1 MASRAARYLIWSFAG
16 IAVVASLITIGLWNW
31 HAKVLQAP
39 GPHSSDIF
47 VVVGF
52 GDGHATIRRHLK
64 SAGVITELFHYDLAK
79 FLAGDSYL
87 PKAGEYLIPA
97 RASLSVTLALIHQ
110 GKSHQRRLT
119 IVEGMT
125 VAQIVGLL
133 DDVSTLTGEV
143 KSTPDEGSLLPET
156 YFFTYGTSR
165 QALVDRMQQK
175 REMELIEAWLERSAD
190 LPLKT
195 PHEAVI
201 LASIVELE
209 TGDSA
214 DRREVAGVFVNRL
227 RSGMRLQSD
236 PTVLYGVDGNNP
248 RSIRKSDLKRRTA
261 WNTYVIKGLPQT
273 AICNP
278 SRESIEA
285 VLHPAKTKNM
295 YFVSDGEGGL
305 LFAKT
310 LDAHNKNVQLF
321 RQRQVAAPQ

>member
-1 MASRAARYLIWSFAG
+1 MASRAVRYLIRSVVG
-16 IAVVASLITIGLWNW
+16 VVVVAGLATIGLWSW

-39 GPHSSDIF
+39 GPHSNDVF
-47 VVVGF
+47 VVVES
-52 GDGHATIRRHLK
+52 GDGHATIRWHLK
-64 SAGVITELFHYDLAK
+64 RAGVITELFHYDLAK

-97 RASLSVTLALIHQ
+97 GASLADTLALIHQ

-119 IVEGMT
+119 IIEGMT

-133 DDVSTLTGEV
+133 DDVSTLTGEI
-143 KSTPDEGSLLPET
+143 KATPDEGSLLPET

-165 QALVDRMQQK
+165 QALLDRMQQK
-175 REMELIEAWLERSAD
+175 REMELIEAWLDRSAD

-195 PHEAVI
+195 PQEAVI

-227 RSGMRLQSD
+227 RTGMRLQSD
-236 PTVLYGVDGNNP
+236 PTVLYGVDDNTSRP
-248 RSIRKSDLKRRTA
+248 IRKSDLKRRTA

-285 VLHPAKTKNM
+285 VLQPAKTKNM

-310 LDAHNKNVQLF
+310 LDAHNKNVRLF
-321 RQRQVAAPQ
+321 RKRQAAAVQ

>member
-1 MASRAARYLIWSFAG
+1 MASRAVRYLIRSVVGFV
-16 IAVVASLITIGLWNW
+16 VVAGLATIVLWSW

-39 GPHSSDIF
+39 GPHTNDVF
-47 VVVGF
+47 VVVES
-52 GDGHATIRRHLK
+52 GDGHATIRWHLK
-64 SAGVITELFHYDLAK
+64 RAGVITELFHYDLAK

-87 PKAGEYLIPA
+87 PKAGEYLIPSG
-97 RASLSVTLALIHQ
+97 ASLADTLALIHQ
-110 GKSHQRRLT
+110 GKSYQRRLT
-119 IVEGMT
+119 IIEGMT

-133 DDVSTLTGEV
+133 DDVSTLTGQITA
-143 KSTPDEGSLLPET
+143 TPDEGSLLPET

-165 QALVDRMQQK
+165 QALLDRMQQK
-175 REMELIEAWLERSAD
+175 REMELIEAWLDRSAD

-195 PHEAVI
+195 PQEALV

-214 DRREVAGVFVNRL
+214 DRREVAGIFVNRL

-236 PTVLYGVDGNNP
+236 PTVLYGVDGNNS

-295 YFVSDGEGGL
+295 YFVSDGEGWL

-321 RQRQVAAPQ
+321 RQQQVAAPQ

>member
-1 MASRAARYLIWSFAG
+1 MASRAVRYLIWSFAG
-16 IAVVASLITIGLWNW
+16 IAVVAGLITIGLWSW
-31 HAKVLQAP
+31 HAKVLQSP
-39 GPHSSDIF
+39 GPHSNDVF

-52 GDGHATIRRHLK
+52 GDGHTTIRQHLK
-64 SAGVITELFHYDLAK
+64 RAGVITELFHYDLAK

-97 RASLSVTLALIHQ
+97 RASLGVTLALIHQ
-110 GKSHQRRLT
+110 GKSYQRRLT

-133 DDVSTLTGEV
+133 NDLSTLTGEV

-165 QALVDRMQQK
+165 QALLDRMQQK

-195 PHEAVI
+195 PQEAVI

-236 PTVLYGVDGNNP
+236 PTVLYGVDSNNS

-295 YFVSDGEGGL
+295 YFVSDGKGGL